1 MRRFPLFIVSLAL
14 LLGTSALRAQP
25 APSVDFFIGSWGVV
39 SFNDDRDLGRMI
51 GVARSYCNIPYR
63 INRRSAD
70 TFEMFVAENLR
81 EVRLMTQQGKV
92 FIVPAQADNNVL
104 RGARELT
111 IRDANVFTLRYL
123 ENANHARY
131 GLNVFVRCGARA
143 AR

>member
-1 MRRFPLFIVSLAL
+1 MRKL
-14 LLGTSALRAQP
+14 LLLLAPLAVFVAAPAPQAQP
-25 APSVDFFIGSWGVV
+25 APSVDYFVGSWGVV
-39 SFNDDRDLGRMI
+39 SYNDERDLGRMI
-51 GVARSYCNIPYR
+51 GVARGYCNIPYR
-63 INRRSAD
+63 ISRRSAD

-81 EVRLMTQQGKV
+81 EVRLMTQQGKI

-131 GLNVFVRCGARA
+131 GLNVFVRCGTRA
-143 AR
+143 GR